1 MNESGLVGLPVGS
14 AVDAIVDRG
23 DGDRDPDT
31 VREALDPVTEDGVVT
46 REAVDDTVSDTSK
59 LVATAETRVEL
70 AGIAHED
77 ATAAADPV
85 ADIDVVAARLGTYDD
100 RLAAVEA
107 RAADL
112 SDGLRTPVEQLGDPG
127 AVYELAVELREVAAT
142 AQNVAREADELS
154 FDLEAFES
162 WLASPDR
169 RYDELAEDI
178 DLVSGSLEE
187 LSAAA
192 DALSASE
199 TPAADWAD
207 ATMRAHVM
215 ALLATDLCAEAADLR
230 TWADREGDPFRAEL
244 ADRVAATER
253 EARALVETLSEHG
266 EPAWHD
272 RFGSDLAAFE
282 RALSAFAP
290 PVDWDRVRET
300 LEERRAAAFD

>member
-23 DGDRDPDT
+23 DGDRDPDA

-85 ADIDVVAARLGTYDD
+85 ADIDVVAARLETYDD

-112 SDGLRTPVEQLGDPG
+112 SDGLRTPVERLDWG

-162 WLASPDR
+162 WLASPNR

-178 DLVSGSLEE
+178 DLVSESLEE

-192 DALSASE
+192 DALPASE
-199 TPAADWAD
+199 TPAPDWAD
-207 ATMRAHVM
+207 ATMRAHVL
-215 ALLATDLCAEAADLR
+215 ALLATDLRAEVADLR

-282 RALSAFAP
+282 RDLSAFAS
-290 PVDWDRVRET
+290 PVDWDRVREA
-300 LEERRAAAFD
+300 LEEHRTAAFD